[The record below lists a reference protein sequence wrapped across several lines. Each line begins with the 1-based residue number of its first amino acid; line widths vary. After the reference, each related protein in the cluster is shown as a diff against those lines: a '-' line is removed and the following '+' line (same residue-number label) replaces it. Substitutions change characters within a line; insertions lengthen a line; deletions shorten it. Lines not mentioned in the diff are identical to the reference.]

1 LRGDADFSLEGRVA
15 LVTGATRG
23 IGAAIVRRFVA
34 SGARVAL
41 THRGSDRNER
51 LSAALV
57 EELGEDRVLPITADA
72 ADDAQTAAAVRLIE
86 ATFPPG
92 VDTVI
97 ANAAAT
103 DKLPWD
109 EITVEEWDHV
119 MEVNLRGVF
128 VLARHAIG
136 GMRRRSYGKVITIG
150 SVMANTG
157 DPRSLHYVT
166 SKSGLIS
173 FTRSLARAE
182 GANGIRVNC
191 VVPGAIVVEREQ
203 EEGGDPAATLKWM
216 QQVQSLPW
224 RGMPDDIAAACQFLA
239 SPASD
244 FITGQVIT
252 VDGGWSNY

>member
-1 LRGDADFSLEGRVA
+1 MQGDADFSLKGRVA

-41 THRGSDRNER
+41 THRGSERNER
-51 LSAALV
+51 LSSILV
-57 EELGEDRVLPITADA
+57 KELGEDRVLPINADA
-72 ADDAQTAAAVRLIE
+72 ADYTQTRTAVQLIE
-86 ATFPPG
+86 ERFPPG

-103 DKLPWD
+103 AKLPWD
-109 EITVEEWDHV
+109 QITVEEWDHV
-119 MEVNLRGVF
+119 MEVNLRGAF

-136 GMRRRSYGKVITIG
+136 GMRQRSYGKIITIG

-157 DPRSLHYVT
+157 DPRALHYVT

-182 GANGIRVNC
+182 GVNGIRVNC
-191 VVPGAIVVEREQ
+191 VVPGAIVVEREE
-203 EEGGDPAATLKWM
+203 EEGGDPAATLRWM
-216 QQVQSLPW
+216 RQVQSLPW
-224 RGMPDDIAAACQFLA
+224 RGMPDDIAATCQFLA
-239 SPASD
+239 SSAAD